1 MINYSR
7 LSKTAIIIP
16 IKRFDKSKTRLS
28 PILDVNQRKELTEL
42 LILDMLEKI
51 YNLNNSQIILVSGE
65 KLKLNDKFND
75 VIIINDNNCSGVNEA
90 IELADKYV
98 ENNEFD
104 ESVIIPIDLP
114 LFTIKDL
121 KKILNFSKDFKS
133 GICIIP
139 SQRKDGTNLLLRKPN
154 SVINTHYDD
163 NSFYNHIKAAT
174 ETNNTIKIFTL
185 ERLMIDLD
193 TVEDILTLT
202 NIYNNIYRKN
212 RTKKKFKESKSIK
225 FLNEI
230 INNNLLNI

>member
-1 MINYSR
+1 MKKYSN

-16 IKRFDKSKTRLS
+16 IKRFNKSKTRLS

-90 IELADKYV
+90 IELADKYI
-98 ENNEFD
+98 EINEFD
-104 ESVIIPIDLP
+104 ESLIIPIDLP
-114 LFTIKDL
+114 LFSIKDL
-121 KKILNFSKDFKS
+121 KKILKFSKDFKR
-133 GICIIP
+133 GICIVP
-139 SQRKDGTNLLLRKPN
+139 SQRMDGTNLLLRKPN
-154 SVINTHYDD
+154 SIINTYYDN

-174 ETNNTIKIFTL
+174 NSNNTIKIFTF

-193 TVEDILTLT
+193 TMEDIITLT
-202 NIYNNIYRKN
+202 NIYNRIYRKN
-212 RTKKKFKESKSIK
+212 RSKKKFKESKSIE
-225 FLNEI
+225 FLNETI
-230 INNNLLNI
+230 SNNLLNI

>member
-1 MINYSR
+1 

-16 IKRFDKSKTRLS
+16 IKRFNKSKTRLS

-90 IELADKYV
+90 IELADKYI
-98 ENNEFD
+98 EINEFD
-104 ESVIIPIDLP
+104 ESLIIPIDLP
-114 LFTIKDL
+114 LFSIKDL
-121 KKILNFSKDFKS
+121 KKILKFSKDFKR
-133 GICIIP
+133 GICIVP
-139 SQRKDGTNLLLRKPN
+139 SQRMDGTNLLLRKPN
-154 SVINTHYDD
+154 SIINTYYDN

-174 ETNNTIKIFTL
+174 NSNNTIKIFTF

-193 TVEDILTLT
+193 TMEDIITLT
-202 NIYNNIYRKN
+202 NIYNRIYRKN
-212 RTKKKFKESKSIK
+212 RSKKKFKESKSIE
-225 FLNEI
+225 FLNETI
-230 INNNLLNI
+230 SNNLLNI

>member
-1 MINYSR
+1 M
-7 LSKTAIIIP
+7 SKTAIIIP

-90 IELADKYV
+90 IELADKYI
-98 ENNEFD
+98 EINEFD
-104 ESVIIPIDLP
+104 ESLIIPIDLP
-114 LFTIKDL
+114 LFSIKDL
-121 KKILNFSKDFKS
+121 KKILKFSKDFKR
-133 GICIIP
+133 GICIVP
-139 SQRKDGTNLLLRKPN
+139 SQRMDGTNLLLRKPN
-154 SVINTHYDD
+154 SIINTYYDN

-174 ETNNTIKIFTL
+174 NSNNTIKIFTF

-193 TVEDILTLT
+193 TMEDIITLT
-202 NIYNNIYRKN
+202 NIYNRIYRKN
-212 RTKKKFKESKSIK
+212 RSKKKFKESKSIE
-225 FLNEI
+225 FLNETI
-230 INNNLLNI
+230 SNNLLNI

>member
-1 MINYSR
+1 M
-7 LSKTAIIIP
+7 SKTAIIIP

-42 LILDMLEKI
+42 LILDMLEKM
-51 YNLNNSQIILVSGE
+51 YYLNNSQIILVSGE

-90 IELADKYV
+90 IELADKYI
-98 ENNEFD
+98 EINEFD
-104 ESVIIPIDLP
+104 ESLIIPIDLP

-121 KKILNFSKDFKS
+121 KKILKFSKDFKR
-133 GICIIP
+133 GICIVP
-139 SQRKDGTNLLLRKPN
+139 SQRMDGTNLLLRKPN
-154 SVINTHYDD
+154 SIINTYYDN

-174 ETNNTIKIFTL
+174 NSNNTIKIFTL

-193 TVEDILTLT
+193 TMEDIITLT
-202 NIYNNIYRKN
+202 NIYNKIYRKN
-212 RTKKKFKESKSIK
+212 GTKKKFKESKSIK

-230 INNNLLNI
+230 ICNNLLNI